1 MFLYLV
7 FGTGNVKCLCFLA
20 RRRKNCRK
28 FTPFLAKTISRFQ
41 NMLANK
47 NGKYEITSYWCVLH
61 IMVIILISSNYDDR
75 GLMPLC
81 LNYSQLTLFEVRTR
95 LWLNWIK
102 SNHHTIMVFIVMS
115 LTKRV
120 MHGKYI
126 RRTWGSTSYIFSWI
140 VFVTVT
146 KYSFSS

>member
-7 FGTGNVKCLCFLA
+7 FESDLASTWIKIINKMIGTANVKCFCFLA

-41 NMLANK
+41 IMLANK
-47 NGKYEITSYWCVLH
+47 NGKYEITSYWCVPH

-102 SNHHTIMVFIVMS
+102 SNHHTIMVFIHFCS
-115 LTKRV
+115 E
-120 MHGKYI
+120 
-126 RRTWGSTSYIFSWI
+126 FD
-140 VFVTVT
+140 
-146 KYSFSS
+146 